1 MPSNICLVETPA
13 QSLERDA
20 SRYTLNGKERRGASG
35 MLAVAKVL
43 PIKTISNE
51 QKNEKEIEE

>member
-13 QSLERDA
+13 QPLEWDG
-20 SRYTLNGKERRGASG
+20 SRYTLEGEERRGASG
-35 MLAVAKVL
+35 RLAVASGL

-51 QKNEKEIEE
+51 QKNEKETEK